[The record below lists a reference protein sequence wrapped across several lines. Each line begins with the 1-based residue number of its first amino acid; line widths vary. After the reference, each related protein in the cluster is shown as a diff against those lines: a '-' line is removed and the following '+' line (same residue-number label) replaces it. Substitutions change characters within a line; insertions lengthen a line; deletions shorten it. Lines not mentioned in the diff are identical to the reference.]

1 LVEARNRLLGSAAR
15 AFGCALALHAVE
27 HAFRLSDVLSASHPT
42 GLVVAECLAVLQFLV
57 LGLASVFA
65 AQAFFSPSEDG
76 HRGLRDAAA
85 LLAAAYG
92 FGLLSAAFAAGV
104 DFSAPH
110 SHAYRVAAVL
120 EGVFVAALMMAALL
134 AAIGFSQR
142 ERARRDYFLG
152 WTGIAFMAANLV
164 GLMAGLFRSEGY
176 TDQYGLGTLTFGLN
190 LGTASL
196 LAAAV
201 AGVIA
206 AFAFF
211 DAAQAEGSAKDFVV
225 RRDLLLAA
233 AAGAYAFFAVI
244 FFVSEAIVAIANSGL
259 GYSGAEVAST
269 WFAALAALASCAAA
283 VCVIAALQPAF
294 ARALRRLRS
303 AGLPGA
309 PGEQATHL

>member
-1 LVEARNRLLGSAAR
+1 MEARNRLLGSAAL
-15 AFGCALALHAVE
+15 AFGGAFALHTIE
-27 HAFRLSDVLSASHPT
+27 HALRLSDVLSDPHPT
-42 GLVVAECLAVLQFLV
+42 GLVVAECLAILQFLV
-57 LGLASVFA
+57 LGLASFFA
-65 AQAFFSPSEDG
+65 AQAFFSPSDDG

-85 LLAAAYG
+85 LLVAAYG
-92 FGLLSAAFAAGV
+92 FGLLSAAFSAGV
-104 DFSAPH
+104 DFSEPH
-110 SHAYRVAAVL
+110 SHAFRVAGVL
-120 EGVFVAALMMAALL
+120 DGVFVAGLMIAALL
-134 AAIGFSQR
+134 AAVGFSQR

-176 TDQYGLGTLTFGLN
+176 TDQHGLGTLTFGLN
-190 LGTASL
+190 LGTAGL

-201 AGVIA
+201 AGAIA

-211 DAAQAEGSAKDFVV
+211 DAPQGGGSAKDSVV

-259 GYSGAEVAST
+259 GYSGEEIAST
-269 WFAALAALASCAAA
+269 WFAALAALVSCAAA
-283 VCVIAALQPAF
+283 VCVTAALQPAF
-294 ARALRRLRS
+294 ARALQRLRL
-303 AGLPGA
+303 AGLQDA